1 MLKRSML
8 LASTVLLL
16 TSCSSGSGSGSG
28 SGGSTVTKNNTAG
41 SVVNL
46 KAQGQASTIKTRH
59 WEEKGG
65 VWIPAERAATY
76 MQYRFDENPKNHVA
90 SMGYA
95 DPVYTFKVGSK
106 QAKIGDQQI
115 LLSDAPR
122 MIDNNVCLELRSL
135 SQLIQ
140 QPVRW
145 DSGSSTVIIE
155 AQKHQPP
162 TNELVNTPPGTN
174 QFRAQSTDM
183 STGDDNPD
191 YDNPDNYD
199 EYGNYIGGGR
209 PGNNGNNGNN
219 SNNGNNGNDVENG
232 NNTADQDKVDEVI
245 SYGKRYMG
253 VDYKFNAAAYAES
266 RKFDCSSFIQHIF
279 KHVGVDLPRS
289 SRSQSTVGKYVSR
302 KNFIPGDIVF
312 FYTPGRYKT
321 NNIVGHV
328 GLYIG
333 NNQVLQ
339 TYGNPGVTITKLLGN
354 WDDRI
359 MWGRRVL

>member
-16 TSCSSGSGSGSG
+16 ASCSSGT
-28 SGGSTVTKNNTAG
+28 GGTVTKSNVAG

-46 KAQGQASTIKTRH
+46 KVKGQASTIKTRH

-76 MQYRFDENPKNHVA
+76 LQYRFDENPKTHA
-90 SMGYA
+90 AAIGYG
-95 DPVYTFKVGSK
+95 DPLYTFKVGSK
-106 QAKIGDQQI
+106 QAKIGEQQI

-155 AQKHQPP
+155 TQTHQLP
-162 TNELVNTPPGTN
+162 TNELVNTPPGTS
-174 QFRAQSTDM
+174 QFRAQSTDI
-183 STGDDNPD
+183 STGDDSSQ

-199 EYGNYIGGGR
+199 ENGNYIGGGR
-209 PGNNGNNGNN
+209 PGNDGNSG
-219 SNNGNNGNDVENG
+219 NNGNNGNSGSNGNDVQNG

-253 VDYKFNAAAYAES
+253 VDYKFNASDYAES
-266 RKFDCSSFIQHIF
+266 RKFDCSSFMQHIF

-289 SRSQSTVGKYVSR
+289 SRAQSTVGKYVSR
-302 KNFIPGDIVF
+302 KNFIPGDIIF
-312 FYTPGRYKT
+312 FYTPGRYRT

-333 NNQVLQ
+333 DNQVLQ
-339 TYGNPGVTITKLLGN
+339 TYGQPGVTITKLVGD